1 MAASLAEV
9 FLAGIGAA
17 SLRQQLWLQAAGL
30 GVLWLLLRAAARP
43 SAKPGDRLE
52 RDLLAAGLC
61 LTLGEAIYKGWRFYG
76 DAMGSAPPYGVFA
89 VLAVLVAFYGAMVRP
104 RAVARTAPL
113 ILLGGALALAALTA
127 ALWNRADVR
136 RLLEDPALTTEGWQ
150 DGLWQALELLPEMPL
165 LAWLGRDAEQ
175 QRRDVNRYVL
185 GLGAARWWI
194 LLLQGLVLGS
204 GQIDRPLH
212 RLSALGQ
219 LSVFTR
225 LDGLFVLVWLTL
237 FYGRCLLYGSCLA
250 RLARG
255 SAGRALCAGI
265 AGGTAVGL
273 YLGVGRQWLP
283 VAGQFLLWACLV
295 WMSAKRQPGA
305 KEERDE
311 A

>member
-1 MAASLAEV
+1 MFLAETR
-9 FLAGIGAA
+9 AA
-17 SLRQQLWLQAAGL
+17 PLRQQLWLQAAGL

-43 SAKPGDRLE
+43 SPKPGTRLE
-52 RDLLAAGLC
+52 RALLAAGLC
-61 LTLGEAIYKGWRFYG
+61 LALGQAIYKGWRFYG
-76 DAMGSAPPYGVFA
+76 DAMGSALPYGVFA
-89 VLAVLVAFYGAMVRP
+89 GLAALIAFYGAMVRP

-113 ILLGGALALAALTA
+113 ILLGGGLALAALTA
-127 ALWNRADVR
+127 ALWNRADLR
-136 RLLEDPALTTEGWQ
+136 RLLEDPALTAEGWQ
-150 DGLWQALELLPEMPL
+150 DGLWQALALLPEMPL

-175 QRRDVNRYVL
+175 QRRDVNRYIL

-204 GQIDRPLH
+204 GQLDRPLH

-250 RLARG
+250 RLARSG
-255 SAGRALCAGI
+255 AGRAVCAGI
-265 AGGTAVGL
+265 VSATAVGL
-273 YLGVGRQWLP
+273 YLGVSRQWLP
-283 VAGQFLLWACLV
+283 AAGLCLLWACLV
-295 WMSAKRQPGA
+295 WMLAKRRPGA
-305 KEERDE
+305 KGEQDE

>member
-1 MAASLAEV
+1 MFLAETR
-9 FLAGIGAA
+9 AA
-17 SLRQQLWLQAAGL
+17 PLRQQLWLQAAGL
-30 GVLWLLLRAAARP
+30 GLLWLLLRAAARP
-43 SAKPGDRLE
+43 SPKPGTRLE
-52 RDLLAAGLC
+52 RALLAAGLC
-61 LTLGEAIYKGWRFYG
+61 LALGQAIYKGWRFYG
-76 DAMGSAPPYGVFA
+76 DAMGSALPYGVFA
-89 VLAVLVAFYGAMVRP
+89 GLAALIAFYGAMVRP

-113 ILLGGALALAALTA
+113 ILLGGGLALAALTA
-127 ALWNRADVR
+127 ALWNRADLR
-136 RLLEDPALTTEGWQ
+136 RLLEDPALTAEGWQ
-150 DGLWQALELLPEMPL
+150 DGLWQTLALLPEMPL

-175 QRRDVNRYVL
+175 QRRDVNRYIL

-204 GQIDRPLH
+204 GQLDRPLH

-250 RLARG
+250 RLARSG
-255 SAGRALCAGI
+255 AGRAVCAGI
-265 AGGTAVGL
+265 VSATAVGL

-283 VAGQFLLWACLV
+283 AAGQCLLWACLM
-295 WMSAKRQPGA
+295 WMLAKRRPGA
-305 KEERDE
+305 KGERDE

>member
-1 MAASLAEV
+1 MFLAETR
-9 FLAGIGAA
+9 AA
-17 SLRQQLWLQAAGL
+17 PLRQQLWLQAAGL

-43 SAKPGDRLE
+43 SPKPGTRLE
-52 RDLLAAGLC
+52 RALLAAGLC
-61 LTLGEAIYKGWRFYG
+61 LALGQAIYKGWRFYG
-76 DAMGSAPPYGVFA
+76 DAMGSALLYGVFA
-89 VLAVLVAFYGAMVRP
+89 GLAALIAFYGAMVRP
-104 RAVARTAPL
+104 RAVARTAPM
-113 ILLGGALALAALTA
+113 ILLGGGLALAALTA
-127 ALWNRADVR
+127 ALWNRADLR
-136 RLLEDPALTTEGWQ
+136 RLLEDPALTAEGWQ
-150 DGLWQALELLPEMPL
+150 DGLWQALALLPEMPL

-175 QRRDVNRYVL
+175 QRRDVNRYIL

-204 GQIDRPLH
+204 GQLDRPLH

-250 RLARG
+250 RLARSG
-255 SAGRALCAGI
+255 AGRAVCAGI
-265 AGGTAVGL
+265 VSATAVGL

-283 VAGQFLLWACLV
+283 AAGQCLLWACLV
-295 WMSAKRQPGA
+295 WMLAKRRPGA
-305 KEERDE
+305 KGERDE

>member
-1 MAASLAEV
+1 MFLAETR
-9 FLAGIGAA
+9 AA
-17 SLRQQLWLQAAGL
+17 PLRQQLWLQAAGL

-43 SAKPGDRLE
+43 SPKPGTRLE
-52 RDLLAAGLC
+52 RALLAAGLC
-61 LTLGEAIYKGWRFYG
+61 LALGQAIYKGWRFYG
-76 DAMGSAPPYGVFA
+76 DAMGSALPYGVFA
-89 VLAVLVAFYGAMVRP
+89 GLAALIAFYGAMVRP

-113 ILLGGALALAALTA
+113 ILLGGGLALAALTA
-127 ALWNRADVR
+127 ALWNRADLR
-136 RLLEDPALTTEGWQ
+136 RLLEDPALTAEGWQ
-150 DGLWQALELLPEMPL
+150 DGLWQALALLPEMPL

-175 QRRDVNRYVL
+175 QRRDVNRYIL

-204 GQIDRPLH
+204 GQLDRPLH
-212 RLSALGQ
+212 RLSTLGQ

-250 RLARG
+250 RLARSG
-255 SAGRALCAGI
+255 AGRAACAGI
-265 AGGTAVGL
+265 VSATAVGL

-283 VAGQFLLWACLV
+283 AAGQCLLWACLV
-295 WMSAKRQPGA
+295 WMLAKRRPGA
-305 KEERDE
+305 KGERDE

>member
-1 MAASLAEV
+1 MFLAETR
-9 FLAGIGAA
+9 AA
-17 SLRQQLWLQAAGL
+17 PLRQQLWLQAAGL

-43 SAKPGDRLE
+43 SPKPGTRLE
-52 RDLLAAGLC
+52 RALLAAGLC
-61 LTLGEAIYKGWRFYG
+61 LALGQAIYKGWRFYG
-76 DAMGSAPPYGVFA
+76 DAMGSALLYGVFA
-89 VLAVLVAFYGAMVRP
+89 GLAALIAFYGAMVRP
-104 RAVARTAPL
+104 RAVARTAPM
-113 ILLGGALALAALTA
+113 ILLGGGLALAALTA
-127 ALWNRADVR
+127 ALWNRADLR
-136 RLLEDPALTTEGWQ
+136 RLLEDPALTAEGWQ
-150 DGLWQALELLPEMPL
+150 DGLWQTLALLPEMPL

-175 QRRDVNRYVL
+175 QRRDVNRYIL

-204 GQIDRPLH
+204 GQLDRPLH

-250 RLARG
+250 RLARSG
-255 SAGRALCAGI
+255 AGRAVCAGI
-265 AGGTAVGL
+265 VSATAVGL

-283 VAGQFLLWACLV
+283 AAGQCLLWACLV
-295 WMSAKRQPGA
+295 WTLAKRRPGT
-305 KEERDE
+305 KGERDE

>member
-1 MAASLAEV
+1 MAEV
-9 FLAGIGAA
+9 FLAETRAA
-17 SLRQQLWLQAAGL
+17 PLRQQLWLQAAGL

-43 SAKPGDRLE
+43 SPKPGTRLE
-52 RDLLAAGLC
+52 RALLAAGLC
-61 LTLGEAIYKGWRFYG
+61 LALGQAIYKGWRFYG
-76 DAMGSAPPYGVFA
+76 DAMGSALPYGVFA
-89 VLAVLVAFYGAMVRP
+89 GLAALIAFYGAMVRP
-104 RAVARTAPL
+104 RAVARTAPM
-113 ILLGGALALAALTA
+113 ILLGGGLALAVLTA
-127 ALWNRADVR
+127 ALWNRADLR
-136 RLLEDPALTTEGWQ
+136 RLLEDPALTAEGWQ
-150 DGLWQALELLPEMPL
+150 DGLWQTLALLPEMPL

-175 QRRDVNRYVL
+175 QRRDVNRYIL

-204 GQIDRPLH
+204 GQLDRPLH

-250 RLARG
+250 RLARSG
-255 SAGRALCAGI
+255 AGRAVCAGI
-265 AGGTAVGL
+265 VSATAVGL

-283 VAGQFLLWACLV
+283 AAGQCLLWACLV
-295 WMSAKRQPGA
+295 WMLAKRRPGA
-305 KEERDE
+305 KGERDE

>member
-1 MAASLAEV
+1 LAEV
-9 FLAGIGAA
+9 FLAETRAA
-17 SLRQQLWLQAAGL
+17 TLRQQLWLQAAGL

-43 SAKPGDRLE
+43 SPKPGTRLE
-52 RDLLAAGLC
+52 RALLAAGLC
-61 LTLGEAIYKGWRFYG
+61 LALGQAIYKGWRFYG
-76 DAMGSAPPYGVFA
+76 DAMGSALPYGVFA
-89 VLAVLVAFYGAMVRP
+89 GLAALIAFYGAMVRP

-113 ILLGGALALAALTA
+113 ILLGGGLALAALTA
-127 ALWNRADVR
+127 ALWNRADLR
-136 RLLEDPALTTEGWQ
+136 RLLEDPALTSEGWQ
-150 DGLWQALELLPEMPL
+150 DGLWQALALLPEMPL

-175 QRRDVNRYVL
+175 QRRDVNRYIL

-204 GQIDRPLH
+204 GQLDRPLH

-250 RLARG
+250 RLARSG
-255 SAGRALCAGI
+255 AGRAVCAGI
-265 AGGTAVGL
+265 VSATAVGL
-273 YLGVGRQWLP
+273 YLGVSRQWLP
-283 VAGQFLLWACLV
+283 AAGQCLLWACLV
-295 WMSAKRQPGA
+295 WMLAKRRPGA
-305 KEERDE
+305 KGEQDE

>member
-1 MAASLAEV
+1 MAEV
-9 FLAGIGAA
+9 FLAETRAA
-17 SLRQQLWLQAAGL
+17 PLRQQLWLQAAGL

-43 SAKPGDRLE
+43 SPKPGTRLE
-52 RDLLAAGLC
+52 RALLAAGLC
-61 LTLGEAIYKGWRFYG
+61 LALGQAIYKGWRFYG
-76 DAMGSAPPYGVFA
+76 DAMGSALPYGVFA
-89 VLAVLVAFYGAMVRP
+89 GLAALIAFYGAMVRP

-113 ILLGGALALAALTA
+113 ILLGGGLALAALTA
-127 ALWNRADVR
+127 ALWNRADLR
-136 RLLEDPALTTEGWQ
+136 RLLEDPALTAEGWQ
-150 DGLWQALELLPEMPL
+150 DGLWQTLALLPEMPL

-175 QRRDVNRYVL
+175 QRRDVNRYIL

-204 GQIDRPLH
+204 GQLDRPLH

-225 LDGLFVLVWLTL
+225 LDGLVVLVWLTL

-250 RLARG
+250 RLARSG
-255 SAGRALCAGI
+255 AGRAVCAGI
-265 AGGTAVGL
+265 VSATAVGF

-283 VAGQFLLWACLV
+283 AAGQCLLWACLM
-295 WMSAKRQPGA
+295 WMLAKRRPGA
-305 KEERDE
+305 KGERDE

>member
-1 MAASLAEV
+1 MAEV
-9 FLAGIGAA
+9 FLAETRAA
-17 SLRQQLWLQAAGL
+17 PLRQQLWLQAAGL

-43 SAKPGDRLE
+43 SPKPGTRLE
-52 RDLLAAGLC
+52 RALLAAGLC
-61 LTLGEAIYKGWRFYG
+61 LALGQAIYKGWRFYG
-76 DAMGSAPPYGVFA
+76 DAMGSALPYGVFA
-89 VLAVLVAFYGAMVRP
+89 GLAVLIAFYGAMVRP

-113 ILLGGALALAALTA
+113 ILLGGGLALAALTA
-127 ALWNRADVR
+127 ALWNRADLR
-136 RLLEDPALTTEGWQ
+136 RLLEDPALTAEGWQ
-150 DGLWQALELLPEMPL
+150 DGLWQALALLPEMPL

-175 QRRDVNRYVL
+175 QRRDVNRYIL

-204 GQIDRPLH
+204 GQLDRPLH

-225 LDGLFVLVWLTL
+225 LDGLFVLVWLML

-250 RLARG
+250 RLARSG
-255 SAGRALCAGI
+255 AGRAVCAGI
-265 AGGTAVGL
+265 VSATAVGL

-283 VAGQFLLWACLV
+283 AAGQCLLWACLV
-295 WMSAKRQPGA
+295 WMLAKRRPGA
-305 KEERDE
+305 KGERDE

>member
-1 MAASLAEV
+1 MAEV
-9 FLAGIGAA
+9 FLAETRAA
-17 SLRQQLWLQAAGL
+17 PLRQQLWLQAAGL

-43 SAKPGDRLE
+43 SPKPGTRLE
-52 RDLLAAGLC
+52 RALLAAGLC
-61 LTLGEAIYKGWRFYG
+61 LALGQAIYKGWRFYG
-76 DAMGSAPPYGVFA
+76 DAMGSALPYGVFA
-89 VLAVLVAFYGAMVRP
+89 GLAALIAFYGAMVRP
-104 RAVARTAPL
+104 RAVARTAPM
-113 ILLGGALALAALTA
+113 ILLGGGLALAALTA
-127 ALWNRADVR
+127 ALWNRADLR
-136 RLLEDPALTTEGWQ
+136 RLLEDPALTAEGWQ
-150 DGLWQALELLPEMPL
+150 DGLWQALALLPEMPL

-175 QRRDVNRYVL
+175 QRRDVNRYIL

-204 GQIDRPLH
+204 GQLDWPLH

-250 RLARG
+250 RLARSG
-255 SAGRALCAGI
+255 AGRAVCAGI
-265 AGGTAVGL
+265 VSATAVGL

-283 VAGQFLLWACLV
+283 AAGQCLLWACLV
-295 WMSAKRQPGA
+295 WMLAKRRPGA
-305 KEERDE
+305 KGERDE

>member
-1 MAASLAEV
+1 MFLAETR
-9 FLAGIGAA
+9 AA
-17 SLRQQLWLQAAGL
+17 PLRQQLWLQAAGL

-43 SAKPGDRLE
+43 SPKPGTRLE
-52 RDLLAAGLC
+52 RALLAAGLC
-61 LTLGEAIYKGWRFYG
+61 LALGQAIYKGWRFYG
-76 DAMGSAPPYGVFA
+76 DAMGSALPYGVFA
-89 VLAVLVAFYGAMVRP
+89 GLVALIAFYGAMVRP

-113 ILLGGALALAALTA
+113 ILFGGGLALAALTA
-127 ALWNRADVR
+127 ALWNRADLR
-136 RLLEDPALTTEGWQ
+136 RLLEDPALTAEGWQ
-150 DGLWQALELLPEMPL
+150 DGLWQALALLPEMPL

-175 QRRDVNRYVL
+175 QRRDVNRYIL

-204 GQIDRPLH
+204 GQLDRPLH

-255 SAGRALCAGI
+255 GAGRAVCAGI
-265 AGGTAVGL
+265 VSATAVGL

-283 VAGQFLLWACLV
+283 AAGQCLLWACLV
-295 WMSAKRQPGA
+295 WTLAKRRPDTKG
-305 KEERDE
+305 ERDE

>member
-1 MAASLAEV
+1 MAEV
-9 FLAGIGAA
+9 FLAETRAA
-17 SLRQQLWLQAAGL
+17 PLRQQLWLQAAGL

-43 SAKPGDRLE
+43 SPKPGTRLE
-52 RDLLAAGLC
+52 RALLAAGLC
-61 LTLGEAIYKGWRFYG
+61 LALGQAIYKGWRFYG
-76 DAMGSAPPYGVFA
+76 DAMGSALPYGVFA
-89 VLAVLVAFYGAMVRP
+89 GLAALIAFYGAMVRP
-104 RAVARTAPL
+104 RAVARTAPM
-113 ILLGGALALAALTA
+113 ILLGGGLALAALTA
-127 ALWNRADVR
+127 ALWNRADLR
-136 RLLEDPALTTEGWQ
+136 RLLEDPALTAEGWQ
-150 DGLWQALELLPEMPL
+150 DGLWQALALLPEMPL

-175 QRRDVNRYVL
+175 QRRDVNRYIL
-185 GLGAARWWI
+185 GLGTARWWI

-204 GQIDRPLH
+204 GQLDRPLH

-255 SAGRALCAGI
+255 GAGRAVCAGI
-265 AGGTAVGL
+265 VSATAVGL

-283 VAGQFLLWACLV
+283 AAGQCLLWACLM
-295 WMSAKRQPGA
+295 WMLAKRRPGA
-305 KEERDE
+305 KGERDE

>member
-1 MAASLAEV
+1 MFLAETR
-9 FLAGIGAA
+9 AA
-17 SLRQQLWLQAAGL
+17 PLRQQLWLQAAGL

-43 SAKPGDRLE
+43 SPKPGTRLE
-52 RDLLAAGLC
+52 RALLAAGLC
-61 LTLGEAIYKGWRFYG
+61 LALGQAIYKGWRFYG
-76 DAMGSAPPYGVFA
+76 DAMGSALPYGVFA
-89 VLAVLVAFYGAMVRP
+89 GLAALIAFYGAMVRP

-113 ILLGGALALAALTA
+113 ILLGGGLALAALTA
-127 ALWNRADVR
+127 ALWNRGDLR
-136 RLLEDPALTTEGWQ
+136 RLLEDPALTAEGWQ
-150 DGLWQALELLPEMPL
+150 DGLWQALALLPEMPL

-175 QRRDVNRYVL
+175 QRRDVNRYIL

-204 GQIDRPLH
+204 GQLDRPLH

-250 RLARG
+250 RLARSG
-255 SAGRALCAGI
+255 AGRAVCAGI
-265 AGGTAVGL
+265 VSATAVGL

-283 VAGQFLLWACLV
+283 AAGQCLLWACLV
-295 WMSAKRQPGA
+295 WMLAKRRPGA
-305 KEERDE
+305 KGERDE

>member
-1 MAASLAEV
+1 MAEV
-9 FLAGIGAA
+9 FLAETRAA
-17 SLRQQLWLQAAGL
+17 PLRQQLWLQAAGL

-43 SAKPGDRLE
+43 SPKPGTRLE
-52 RDLLAAGLC
+52 RALLAAGLC
-61 LTLGEAIYKGWRFYG
+61 LALGQAIYKGWRFYG
-76 DAMGSAPPYGVFA
+76 DAMGSALPYGVFA
-89 VLAVLVAFYGAMVRP
+89 GLAALIAFYGAMVRP

-113 ILLGGALALAALTA
+113 ILLGGGLALAALTA
-127 ALWNRADVR
+127 ALWNRADLR
-136 RLLEDPALTTEGWQ
+136 RLLEDPALTAEGWQ
-150 DGLWQALELLPEMPL
+150 DGLWQALALLPEMPL

-175 QRRDVNRYVL
+175 QRRDVNRYIL

-204 GQIDRPLH
+204 GQLDRPLH

-225 LDGLFVLVWLTL
+225 LDGLFVLVWLML

-250 RLARG
+250 RLARSG
-255 SAGRALCAGI
+255 AGRAVCAGI
-265 AGGTAVGL
+265 VSATAVGL

-283 VAGQFLLWACLV
+283 AAGQCLLWACLV
-295 WMSAKRQPGA
+295 WMLAKRRPGA
-305 KEERDE
+305 KGERDE

>member
-1 MAASLAEV
+1 MFLAETR
-9 FLAGIGAA
+9 AA
-17 SLRQQLWLQAAGL
+17 PLRQQLWLQAAGL
-30 GVLWLLLRAAARP
+30 GVLWLLLRAAACP
-43 SAKPGDRLE
+43 SPKPGTRLE

-61 LTLGEAIYKGWRFYG
+61 LALGQAIYKGWRFYG
-76 DAMGSAPPYGVFA
+76 DAMGSALPYGVFA
-89 VLAVLVAFYGAMVRP
+89 GLAALIAFYGAMVRP

-113 ILLGGALALAALTA
+113 ILLGGGLALAALTA
-127 ALWNRADVR
+127 ALWNRADLR
-136 RLLEDPALTTEGWQ
+136 RLLEDPALTAEGWQ
-150 DGLWQALELLPEMPL
+150 DGLWQTLALLPEMPL

-175 QRRDVNRYVL
+175 QRRDVNRYIL

-204 GQIDRPLH
+204 GQLDRPLH

-250 RLARG
+250 RLARSG
-255 SAGRALCAGI
+255 AGRAVCAGI
-265 AGGTAVGL
+265 VSATAVGL

-283 VAGQFLLWACLV
+283 AAGQCLLWACLV
-295 WMSAKRQPGA
+295 WTLAKRRPGT
-305 KEERDE
+305 KGERDE

>member
-1 MAASLAEV
+1 MAEV
-9 FLAGIGAA
+9 FLAETRAA
-17 SLRQQLWLQAAGL
+17 PLRQQLWLQAAGL

-43 SAKPGDRLE
+43 SPKPGTRLE
-52 RDLLAAGLC
+52 RALLAAGLC
-61 LTLGEAIYKGWRFYG
+61 LALGQAIYKGWRFYG
-76 DAMGSAPPYGVFA
+76 DAMGSALPYGVFA
-89 VLAVLVAFYGAMVRP
+89 GLAALIAFYGAMVRP
-104 RAVARTAPL
+104 RAVARTAPM
-113 ILLGGALALAALTA
+113 ILLGGGLALAALTA
-127 ALWNRADVR
+127 ALWNRADLR
-136 RLLEDPALTTEGWQ
+136 RLLEDPALTAEGWQ
-150 DGLWQALELLPEMPL
+150 DGLWQALALLPEMPL

-175 QRRDVNRYVL
+175 QRRDVNRYIL

-204 GQIDRPLH
+204 GQLDRPLH

-250 RLARG
+250 RLARSG
-255 SAGRALCAGI
+255 AGRAVCAGI
-265 AGGTAVGL
+265 VSGTAVGL

-283 VAGQFLLWACLV
+283 AAGQCLLWACLV
-295 WMSAKRQPGA
+295 WMLAKRRPGA
-305 KEERDE
+305 KGERDE

>member
-1 MAASLAEV
+1 MAEV
-9 FLAGIGAA
+9 FLAETRAA
-17 SLRQQLWLQAAGL
+17 PLRQQLWLQAAGL
-30 GVLWLLLRAAARP
+30 GVLWLLLRAAACP
-43 SAKPGDRLE
+43 SPKPGTRLE

-61 LTLGEAIYKGWRFYG
+61 LALGQAIYKGWRFYG
-76 DAMGSAPPYGVFA
+76 DAIGSALPYGVFA
-89 VLAVLVAFYGAMVRP
+89 GLAALIAFYGAMVRP

-113 ILLGGALALAALTA
+113 ILLGGGLALAALTA
-127 ALWNRADVR
+127 ALWNRADLR
-136 RLLEDPALTTEGWQ
+136 RLLEDPALTAEGWQ
-150 DGLWQALELLPEMPL
+150 DGLWQTLALLPEMPL

-175 QRRDVNRYVL
+175 QRRDVNWYIL

-204 GQIDRPLH
+204 GQLDRPLH

-250 RLARG
+250 RLARSG
-255 SAGRALCAGI
+255 AGRAVCAGI
-265 AGGTAVGL
+265 VSATAVGL

-283 VAGQFLLWACLV
+283 AAGQCLLWACLM
-295 WMSAKRQPGA
+295 WMLAKRRPGA
-305 KEERDE
+305 KGERDE

>member
-1 MAASLAEV
+1 MAEV
-9 FLAGIGAA
+9 FLAETRAA
-17 SLRQQLWLQAAGL
+17 PLRQQLWLQAAGL
-30 GVLWLLLRAAARP
+30 GVLWLLLRAAACP
-43 SAKPGDRLE
+43 SPKPGTRLE

-61 LTLGEAIYKGWRFYG
+61 LALGQAIYKGWRFYG
-76 DAMGSAPPYGVFA
+76 DAMGSALLYGVFA
-89 VLAVLVAFYGAMVRP
+89 GLAALIAFYGAMVRP

-113 ILLGGALALAALTA
+113 ILLGGGLALAALTA
-127 ALWNRADVR
+127 ALWNRADLR
-136 RLLEDPALTTEGWQ
+136 RLLEDPALTAEGWQ
-150 DGLWQALELLPEMPL
+150 DGLWQALALLPEMPL

-175 QRRDVNRYVL
+175 QRRDVNRYIL

-204 GQIDRPLH
+204 GQLDRPLH

-250 RLARG
+250 RLARSG
-255 SAGRALCAGI
+255 AGRAVCAGI
-265 AGGTAVGL
+265 VSATAVGL

-283 VAGQFLLWACLV
+283 AAGQCLLWACLV
-295 WMSAKRQPGA
+295 WTLAKRRPGA
-305 KEERDE
+305 KGERDE

>member
-1 MAASLAEV
+1 MAEV
-9 FLAGIGAA
+9 FLAETRAA
-17 SLRQQLWLQAAGL
+17 PLRQQLWLQAAGL
-30 GVLWLLLRAAARP
+30 GLLWLLLRAAARP
-43 SAKPGDRLE
+43 SPKPGTRLE
-52 RDLLAAGLC
+52 RALLAAGLC
-61 LTLGEAIYKGWRFYG
+61 LALGQAIYKGWRFYG
-76 DAMGSAPPYGVFA
+76 DAMGSALPYGVFA
-89 VLAVLVAFYGAMVRP
+89 GLAALIAFYGAMVRP

-113 ILLGGALALAALTA
+113 ILLGGGLALAALTA
-127 ALWNRADVR
+127 ALWNRADLR
-136 RLLEDPALTTEGWQ
+136 RLLEDPALTAEGWQ
-150 DGLWQALELLPEMPL
+150 DGLWQTLALLPEMPL

-175 QRRDVNRYVL
+175 QRRDVNRYIL

-204 GQIDRPLH
+204 GQLDRPLH

-250 RLARG
+250 RLARSG
-255 SAGRALCAGI
+255 AGRAVCAGI
-265 AGGTAVGL
+265 VSATAVGL

-283 VAGQFLLWACLV
+283 AAGQCLLWACLM
-295 WMSAKRQPGA
+295 WMLAKRRPGA
-305 KEERDE
+305 KGERDE

>member
-1 MAASLAEV
+1 MFLAETR
-9 FLAGIGAA
+9 AA
-17 SLRQQLWLQAAGL
+17 PLRQQLWLQAAGL

-43 SAKPGDRLE
+43 SPKPGTRLE
-52 RDLLAAGLC
+52 RALLAAGLC
-61 LTLGEAIYKGWRFYG
+61 LALGQAIYKGWRFYG
-76 DAMGSAPPYGVFA
+76 DAMGSALLYGVFA
-89 VLAVLVAFYGAMVRP
+89 GLAALIAFYGAMVRP
-104 RAVARTAPL
+104 RAVARTAPM
-113 ILLGGALALAALTA
+113 ILLGGGLALAVLTA
-127 ALWNRADVR
+127 ALWNRADLR
-136 RLLEDPALTTEGWQ
+136 RLLEDPALTAEGWQ
-150 DGLWQALELLPEMPL
+150 DGLWQTLALLPEMPL

-175 QRRDVNRYVL
+175 QRRDVNRYIL

-204 GQIDRPLH
+204 GQLDRPLH

-250 RLARG
+250 RLARSG
-255 SAGRALCAGI
+255 AGRAVCAGI
-265 AGGTAVGL
+265 VSATAVGL

-283 VAGQFLLWACLV
+283 AAGQCLLWACLV
-295 WMSAKRQPGA
+295 WMLAKRQPGA
-305 KEERDE
+305 KGERDE

>member
-1 MAASLAEV
+1 MAEV
-9 FLAGIGAA
+9 FLAETRAA
-17 SLRQQLWLQAAGL
+17 PLRQQLWLQAAGL

-43 SAKPGDRLE
+43 SPKPGTRLE
-52 RDLLAAGLC
+52 RALLAAGLC
-61 LTLGEAIYKGWRFYG
+61 LALGQAIYKGWRFYG
-76 DAMGSAPPYGVFA
+76 DAMGSALPYGVFA
-89 VLAVLVAFYGAMVRP
+89 GLAVLIAFYGAMVRP

-113 ILLGGALALAALTA
+113 ILLGGGLALAALTA
-127 ALWNRADVR
+127 ALWNRADLR
-136 RLLEDPALTTEGWQ
+136 RLLEDPALTAEGWQ
-150 DGLWQALELLPEMPL
+150 DGLWQALALLPEMPL

-175 QRRDVNRYVL
+175 QRRDVNRYIL

-204 GQIDRPLH
+204 GQLDRPLH

-250 RLARG
+250 RLARSG
-255 SAGRALCAGI
+255 AGRAVCAGI
-265 AGGTAVGL
+265 VSATAVGL

-283 VAGQFLLWACLV
+283 AAGQCLLWACLV
-295 WMSAKRQPGA
+295 WMLAKRRPGA
-305 KEERDE
+305 KGERDE

>member
-1 MAASLAEV
+1 MFLAETR
-9 FLAGIGAA
+9 AA
-17 SLRQQLWLQAAGL
+17 PLRQQLWLQAAGL

-43 SAKPGDRLE
+43 SPKPGTRLE
-52 RDLLAAGLC
+52 RALLAAGLC
-61 LTLGEAIYKGWRFYG
+61 LALGQAIYKGWRFYG
-76 DAMGSAPPYGVFA
+76 DAMGSALPYGVFA
-89 VLAVLVAFYGAMVRP
+89 GLAALIAFYGAMVRP

-113 ILLGGALALAALTA
+113 ILLGGGLALAALTA
-127 ALWNRADVR
+127 ALWNRADLR
-136 RLLEDPALTTEGWQ
+136 RLLEDPALTAEGWQ
-150 DGLWQALELLPEMPL
+150 DGLWQALALLPEMPL

-175 QRRDVNRYVL
+175 QRRDVNRYIL

-204 GQIDRPLH
+204 GQLDRPLH

-250 RLARG
+250 RLARSG
-255 SAGRALCAGI
+255 AGRAVCAGI
-265 AGGTAVGL
+265 VSATAVGL
-273 YLGVGRQWLP
+273 YLGVSRQWLP
-283 VAGQFLLWACLV
+283 TAGQCLLWACLV
-295 WMSAKRQPGA
+295 WMLAKRRPGA
-305 KEERDE
+305 KGEQDE

>member
-1 MAASLAEV
+1 MAEV
-9 FLAGIGAA
+9 FLAETRAA
-17 SLRQQLWLQAAGL
+17 PLRQQLWLQAAGL

-43 SAKPGDRLE
+43 SPKPGTRLE
-52 RDLLAAGLC
+52 RALLAAGLC
-61 LTLGEAIYKGWRFYG
+61 LALGQAIYKGWRFYG
-76 DAMGSAPPYGVFA
+76 DAMGSALPYGVFA
-89 VLAVLVAFYGAMVRP
+89 GLAALIAFYGAMVRP

-113 ILLGGALALAALTA
+113 ILLGGGLALAALTA
-127 ALWNRADVR
+127 ALWNRADLR
-136 RLLEDPALTTEGWQ
+136 RLLEDPALTAEGWQ
-150 DGLWQALELLPEMPL
+150 DGLWQALALLPEMPL

-175 QRRDVNRYVL
+175 QRRDVNRYIL

-204 GQIDRPLH
+204 GQLDRPLH

-250 RLARG
+250 RLARSG
-255 SAGRALCAGI
+255 AGRAVCAGI
-265 AGGTAVGL
+265 VSATAVGL

-283 VAGQFLLWACLV
+283 TAGQCLLWACLV
-295 WMSAKRQPGA
+295 WMLAKRRPGA
-305 KEERDE
+305 KGEQDE

>member
-1 MAASLAEV
+1 MFLAETR
-9 FLAGIGAA
+9 AA
-17 SLRQQLWLQAAGL
+17 PLRQQLWLQAAGL

-43 SAKPGDRLE
+43 SPKPGTRLE
-52 RDLLAAGLC
+52 RALLAAGLC
-61 LTLGEAIYKGWRFYG
+61 LALGQAIYKGWRFYG
-76 DAMGSAPPYGVFA
+76 DAMGSALLYGVFA
-89 VLAVLVAFYGAMVRP
+89 GLAALIAFYGAMVRP
-104 RAVARTAPL
+104 RAVARTAPM
-113 ILLGGALALAALTA
+113 ILLGGGLALAALTA
-127 ALWNRADVR
+127 ALWNRADLR
-136 RLLEDPALTTEGWQ
+136 RLLEDPALTAEGWQ
-150 DGLWQALELLPEMPL
+150 DGLWQALALLPEMPL

-175 QRRDVNRYVL
+175 QRRDVNRYIL

-204 GQIDRPLH
+204 GQLDRPLH

-250 RLARG
+250 RLARSG
-255 SAGRALCAGI
+255 AGRAVCAGI
-265 AGGTAVGL
+265 VSATAVGL

-283 VAGQFLLWACLV
+283 AAGQCLLWACLV
-295 WMSAKRQPGA
+295 WTLAKRRPGT
-305 KEERDE
+305 KGERDE